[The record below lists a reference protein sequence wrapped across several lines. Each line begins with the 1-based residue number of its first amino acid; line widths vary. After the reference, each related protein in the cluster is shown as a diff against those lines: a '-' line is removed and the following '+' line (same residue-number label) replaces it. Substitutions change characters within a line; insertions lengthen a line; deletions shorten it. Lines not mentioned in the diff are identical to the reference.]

1 MMDAPHITNLILG
14 QPYAPDFDDVYT
26 STTGGVEQSRHVFIE
41 GIELATLAHKT
52 TPRVQIAELGVGSGL
67 NLLLTA
73 HTWIQQ
79 DCLPALTPVLHL
91 YGVEAAP
98 WTMDQLAQYY
108 AHVVAQHPEL
118 TEIAAQWQAVYPP
131 RMEGA
136 HTLCLV
142 PQRVWVTLVW
152 GDVMELFEHLDH
164 HGMTADNN
172 PMDAWYLDGFAPS
185 KNPAM
190 WTPEV
195 FEAMSTFS
203 QPHHTRLA
211 TYTVASE
218 VRRNLTTA
226 GFALTQR
233 PGLPPKREC
242 LSGVFRGQ
250 GPL

>member
-1 MMDAPHITNLILG
+1 MPTRPHITGLDTG

-26 STTGGVEQSRHVFIE
+26 STTGGVAQSRHVFMD
-41 GIELATLAHKT
+41 GVGLGALSQSRVPK
-52 TPRVQIAELGVGSGL
+52 VQIAELGVGSGL

-79 DCLPALTPVLHL
+79 ADTPVLHL

-98 WTMDQLAQYY
+98 WTTDQLAQYY
-108 AHVVAQHPEL
+108 AHIVEMHPEL
-118 TEIAAQWQAVYPP
+118 TDIAAQWQALYPP
-131 RMEGA
+131 RLEGA

-164 HGMTADNN
+164 HGMTASHN
-172 PMDAWYLDGFAPS
+172 PVDAWYLDGFAPS

-195 FEAMSTFS
+195 FEAMAQLSK
-203 QPHHTRLA
+203 PHHTRLA
-211 TYTVASE
+211 TYTVAGE
-218 VRRNLTTA
+218 VRRNLTAA
-226 GFALTQR
+226 GFALTPR
-233 PGLPPKREC
+233 AGLPPPAR
-242 LSGVFRGQ
+242 VFVGCV
-250 GPL
+250 